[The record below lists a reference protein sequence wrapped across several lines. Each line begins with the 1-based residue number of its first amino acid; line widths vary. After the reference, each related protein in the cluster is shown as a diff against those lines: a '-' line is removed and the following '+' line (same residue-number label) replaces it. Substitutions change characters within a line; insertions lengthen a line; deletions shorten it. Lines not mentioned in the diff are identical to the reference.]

1 LSFLID
7 MFGWLESNLGR
18 SDLVN
23 RFTIYYSYRS
33 PIIYRLYWLIVEDN
47 HIWSS
52 IWMTNGIMFFCIEGT
67 IFYASG
73 QELLTLPEHLSSP
86 TDFDHHLQTL
96 LVNCR
101 RRSHLILY
109 LDDERN
115 CVLFVLKELYFMLVE
130 QELLTL
136 PKHLHSPR

>member
-1 LSFLID
+1 
-7 MFGWLESNLGR
+7 M
-18 SDLVN
+18 
-23 RFTIYYSYRS
+23 
-33 PIIYRLYWLIVEDN
+33 
-47 HIWSS
+47 
-52 IWMTNGIMFFCIEGT
+52 
-67 IFYASG
+67 
-73 QELLTLPEHLSSP
+73 LTLPEHLSSP

-96 LVNCR
+96 LVNCRRRSHLILYLDDERNCGVFVFKELYFMLVEQELLTLPEQLSSPTDFDHHLQTLLVNSR

>member
-1 LSFLID
+1 
-7 MFGWLESNLGR
+7 M
-18 SDLVN
+18 LV
-23 RFTIYYSYRS
+23 
-33 PIIYRLYWLIVEDN
+33 E
-47 HIWSS
+47 
-52 IWMTNGIMFFCIEGT
+52 
-67 IFYASG
+67 
-73 QELLTLPEHLSSP
+73 QELLTLPEQLSSP
-86 TDFDHHLQTL
+86 TDFDHHPQTL
-96 LVNCR
+96 LVNSR

>member
-1 LSFLID
+1 
-7 MFGWLESNLGR
+7 MF
-18 SDLVN
+18 
-23 RFTIYYSYRS
+23 
-33 PIIYRLYWLIVEDN
+33 
-47 HIWSS
+47 
-52 IWMTNGIMFFCIEGT
+52 FFCIEGT

-115 CVLFVLKELYFMLVE
+115 CGFFCIQGTIFYASGTGTAHPSGAAEF
-130 QELLTL
+130 T
-136 PKHLHSPR
+136 HGFRSSSTDFIG